1 MDPSHFHTCL
11 DELFELEDGA
21 IQSDSVVQDIEG
33 WSSLTFM
40 GLIALVDE
48 EYDVTL
54 APGTVLAAKTVADL
68 WAAIEQAKVGEAA
81 A

>member
-1 MDPSHFHTCL
+1 MDQSHFLSCL

-21 IQSDSVVQDIEG
+21 IQADTVVQQIDG

-48 EYDVTL
+48 EYEVTL
-54 APGTVLAAKTVADL
+54 SPGAVLGANTVGDL
-68 WAAIEQAKVGEAA
+68 WAAIEHAKNGAA
-81 A
+81 AA

>member
-1 MDPSHFHTCL
+1 MDQAHFHTCL
-11 DELFELEDGA
+11 DELFELEDGTIDA
-21 IQSDSVVQDIEG
+21 STVVQEIEG

-48 EYDVTL
+48 EYEVTL
-54 APGTVLAAKTVADL
+54 APGTVLAASTVSDL
-68 WAAIEQAKVGEAA
+68 WSAIEQAKTGKAA

>member
-1 MDPSHFHTCL
+1 MNQSHFLTCL

-21 IQSDSVVQDIEG
+21 IQADTVVQQIDG

-48 EYDVTL
+48 EYEVTL
-54 APGTVLAAKTVADL
+54 SLGTVLGANTVGEL
-68 WAAIEQAKVGEAA
+68 WAAIEQAKSGAA
-81 A
+81 AA